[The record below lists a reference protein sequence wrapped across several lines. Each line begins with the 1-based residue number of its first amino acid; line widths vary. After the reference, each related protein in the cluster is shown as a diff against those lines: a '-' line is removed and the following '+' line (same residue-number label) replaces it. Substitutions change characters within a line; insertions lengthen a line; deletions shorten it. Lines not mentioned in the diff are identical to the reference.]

1 MGNLNGCPP
10 FLASDEDSWSDGE
23 QEPITVDQTWR
34 GDPDSEADSIDS
46 DQEDP
51 LK

>member
-1 MGNLNGCPP
+1 MVFYRYNG
-10 FLASDEDSWSDGE
+10 FLSSDDDSWSDGE
-23 QEPITVDQTWR
+23 QEPLTVDQTWR